1 MNKPGNRG
9 ALARLFGSSIIDQA
23 LLSAANFAVGLMLIR
38 YSSETQYGYYILAF
52 NAMMLLTTLQGTF
65 ICTPL
70 VIRLPT
76 LDTAARQRWLGSLMR
91 DQYRLGLAGGALA
104 TTLTLLAWSASL
116 LDGDTTLVVLAA
128 ITLMLAALFR
138 EYFRG
143 VLLMYRR
150 PHGVLAADALYAA
163 GLLGGSLLAVSRPAA
178 ASHML
183 FAAAACALASGFWLR
198 AQLRD
203 DIDPGAAPGRLRE
216 IARMGF
222 WAASGGVIYW
232 LFNQGYSF
240 LTAATLDLTAVA
252 ALAATRLILMPINL
266 ISAGVQKQLMPL
278 ASEWLHHLGA
288 RQTLKRLLG
297 FSLAMCAATLLY
309 AVAAWLCKDWI
320 FLSLMRKDFAQRD
333 TLLLLWCALFLVMV
347 IREPPMLLLVMRRRF
362 QALSAATLASA
373 LLALGICYL
382 AMLAWGPWGA
392 IAGIM
397 AGELAYCLAIA
408 WMIRQEL
415 RQSPDDGAAARTARQ
430 PD

>member
-1 MNKPGNRG
+1 MSTPGNRG
-9 ALARLFGSSIIDQA
+9 ALTRLFGSSIIDQA

-70 VIRLPT
+70 VIRLPV
-76 LDTAARQRWLGSLMR
+76 LETAEKQQWLGSLLR
-91 DQYRLGLAGGALA
+91 DQYRLGLIGGVLAGA
-104 TTLTLLAWSASL
+104 LTLLAWWFKL
-116 LDGDTTLVVLAA
+116 LDADTMPVLLAA
-128 ITLMLAALFR
+128 IALILAALYR

-163 GLLGGSLLAVSRPAA
+163 GLLGSCLLAVTQPAA
-178 ASHML
+178 ASYML
-183 FAAAACALASGFWLR
+183 LAAAFCALISGLWLR

-203 DIDPGAAPGRLRE
+203 DIDPSAAPGRLRE
-216 IARMGF
+216 IAHIGF

-266 ISAGVQKQLMPL
+266 ISAGMQKQLMPL
-278 ASEWLHHLGA
+278 ASEWMHQLGA
-288 RQTLKRLLG
+288 RRTLKRLLL
-297 FSLAMCAATLLY
+297 FSLGMFAATLLY
-309 AVAAWLCKDWI
+309 AAVAWLCKDWI

-333 TLLLLWCALFLVMV
+333 TLLLLWCVLFLIMV
-347 IREPPMLLLVMRRRF
+347 VREPPMLLLVMRRRF
-362 QALSAATLASA
+362 QSLSVATLGGA
-373 LLALGICYL
+373 LLALGVCYL
-382 AMLAWGPWGA
+382 GMLAWGPWGA
-392 IAGIM
+392 IVGIIC
-397 AGELAYCLAIA
+397 GELAYSLAIA

-415 RQSPDDGAAARTARQ
+415 RSGPDQTTTA
-430 PD
+430 